1 MTFYFDLD
9 NYKLHEL
16 LDSTYGE
23 DADITDYLIGA
34 IAMYLQ
40 RTLVYPL
47 SNRLEYYI
55 DRLDYV
61 TRSKVVQV
69 IDKEQV
75 LDYRAMARTLN
86 GKSRIE
92 DIRHYGCKTF
102 IIKAV

>member
-1 MTFYFDLD
+1 MKFYFDLE

-16 LDSTYGE
+16 IDSNCDE
-23 DADITDYLIGA
+23 DEDITDYLIGA

-40 RTLVYPL
+40 RSLVYPL
-47 SNRLEYYI
+47 SSRLEHYI

-61 TRSKVVQV
+61 TRSKVIQV
-69 IDKEQV
+69 MEAEQV

-86 GKSRIE
+86 GKTRID
-92 DIRHYGCKTF
+92 DIQHYGCRTF

>member
-1 MTFYFDLD
+1 MKFYFDLD
-9 NYKLHEL
+9 NYKLHEF

-23 DADITDYLIGA
+23 NGDITDYLIGA
-34 IAMYLQ
+34 VAMYLQ
-40 RTLVYPL
+40 RSLVYPL

-61 TRSKVVQV
+61 TRSKVIQ
-69 IDKEQV
+69 IMDLEQV

-86 GKSRIE
+86 GKTRIE
-92 DIRHYGCKTF
+92 DITHYGCRTF